1 MSYARWSDSSWYAF
15 YNVNGCLSLWY
26 DMEHTIDI
34 PYEEAL
40 TITKEDII
48 MVYKCTDEEA
58 EEAMKYVGYFLKDYD
73 PKDEEEYEKEI
84 NAMFE
89 KLGEKMKDEEK

>member
-1 MSYARWSDSSWYAF
+1 MSYARWSNSCWYAF

-34 PYEEAL
+34 PYEDAL
-40 TITKEDII
+40 TITKEDVIV
-48 MVYKCTDEEA
+48 MYECTEEEA

-73 PKDEEEYEKEI
+73 PKDVEKYIKEDMEI
-84 NAMFE
+84 LD
-89 KLGEKMKDEEK
+89 KLMKEQNDPS